1 MSRSICLLSNG
12 RRLAAVAVA
21 ALALTSAACSDEATA
36 PAPAPVAR
44 SIDASNAITV
54 GADVPQVATFI
65 SVRIIGVDFK
75 NVTEKATVKF
85 KWVQPYD
92 SVLVTDN
99 SAKDLDPT
107 IGVVKI
113 AAATA
118 KGYLACVTGETAH
131 FAADPAGASYPVCNS
146 KSWLSFNIALGDVFM
161 RRKPQLA
168 VSMKDVW
175 SKLLPGA
182 TLRVTG
188 GGWQVDVADGS
199 AMDEAVGN
207 NGIIMVTV
215 PRAGSYVWAA
225 VKNPTGKYELI
236 DSSYIGTLGW
246 ETKTNANLYFA
257 AVAY

>member
-1 MSRSICLLSNG
+1 M
-12 RRLAAVAVA
+12 
-21 ALALTSAACSDEATA
+21 
-36 PAPAPVAR
+36 
-44 SIDASNAITV
+44 
-54 GADVPQVATFI
+54 
-65 SVRIIGVDFK
+65 
-75 NVTEKATVKF
+75 
-85 KWVQPYD
+85 
-92 SVLVTDN
+92 DN

-113 AAATA
+113 AAPTA

-146 KSWLSFNIALGDVFM
+146 KSWLSFNIMLGDVFM

-175 SKLLPGA
+175 SNLLPGA

-188 GGWQVDVADGS
+188 GGQQVDVADGA

-236 DSSYIGTLGW
+236 DSSYIGTLEW
-246 ETKTNANLYFA
+246 ETKKSANLFFA